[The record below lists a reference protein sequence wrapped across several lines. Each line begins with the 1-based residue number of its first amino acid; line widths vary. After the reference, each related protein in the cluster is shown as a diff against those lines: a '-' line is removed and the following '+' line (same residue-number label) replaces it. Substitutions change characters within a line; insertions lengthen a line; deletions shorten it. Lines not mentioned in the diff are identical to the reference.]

1 MRTALGL
8 LCASALALPLAGLW
22 PRAGHPVLLAFP
34 PGAEA
39 GAAFG
44 VEGWRVQA
52 LSDAGPFRLVFAVP
66 EDGAADPTRLAATAG
81 ALLVLAARPM
91 AGCAPVPRRT

>member
-8 LCASALALPLAGLW
+8 LCASALLPALAGLW

-34 PGAEA
+34 SGAEA

-52 LSDAGPFRLVFAVP
+52 LSEAGPFRLVFAVP
-66 EDGAADPTRLAATAG
+66 EDGAASPAGLAAAAG